1 VKFTVKTYKHTAL
14 KICFKKF
21 RFFFLYNTIIQ
32 KNNFKIT
39 QELKNLDLKYCKLY
53 NTLTIIIL
61 RNSIYRNYTSLI
73 NGLVMIVLPK
83 TTLNLKILAQFND
96 IVTLVGV
103 KINNKIYSIK
113 QINLIIK
120 FKYKKDSLNLV
131 KTISLSLR
139 ALKFSSFI

>member
-1 VKFTVKTYKHTAL
+1 VKFTVKTYKHAAL

-53 NTLTIIIL
+53 NTLTIIIM

-73 NGLVMIVLPK
+73 NGLVMIVMPK
-83 TTLNLKILAQFND
+83 TTLNLNILTQFKD

-113 QINLIIK
+113 QINLLIK

-131 KTISLSLR
+131 KTIRLSLS

>member
-1 VKFTVKTYKHTAL
+1 
-14 KICFKKF
+14 
-21 RFFFLYNTIIQ
+21 
-32 KNNFKIT
+32 
-39 QELKNLDLKYCKLY
+39 
-53 NTLTIIIL
+53 
-61 RNSIYRNYTSLI
+61 
-73 NGLVMIVLPK
+73 MIVLPK

-131 KTISLSLR
+131 KTISMSLR
-139 ALKFSSFI
+139 ALKFSSII

>member
-1 VKFTVKTYKHTAL
+1 
-14 KICFKKF
+14 
-21 RFFFLYNTIIQ
+21 
-32 KNNFKIT
+32 
-39 QELKNLDLKYCKLY
+39 
-53 NTLTIIIL
+53 
-61 RNSIYRNYTSLI
+61 
-73 NGLVMIVLPK
+73 MIVLPK